1 MSQVEPMEAHNLC
14 VSGREMST
22 GCTPGAL
29 SGECSRFEAPSS
41 PLTCPFDVD
50 LDCWQFALASAAAAA
65 AAAADLTGGVV
76 LGPGGLC

>member
-14 VSGREMST
+14 VSSREMST
-22 GCTPGAL
+22 GYTPDAL

-65 AAAADLTGGVV
+65 AADLTGGVV
-76 LGPGGLC
+76 LGPGGVC